1 MEKINKMKQIK
12 QAGQSYPIIEK
23 KSKFIASI
31 APISTEDEAKAFIKK
46 ISEQHHK
53 ANHNCYAYRIG
64 SEKDLILNESDE
76 GEPSGTAGQPMMYVL
91 EKQEITNT
99 VVVVTRYFGG
109 IKLGKG
115 GLVRSYS
122 KAVSQIIKAIG
133 LNKI

>member
-1 MEKINKMKQIK
+1 MKQIK
-12 QAGQSYPIIEK
+12 QAGQSYPLIEK

-31 APISTEDEAKAFIKK
+31 APVATESEAKAFIKK
-46 ISEQHHK
+46 ISEQHYK
-53 ANHNCYAYRIG
+53 ANHNCFAYRIG
-64 SEKDLILNESDE
+64 IDKELLVNESDE

-133 LNKI
+133 LITI